1 MNKDI
6 FKKLRDIF
14 IPHKGNNYRPK
25 FLDSNF
31 LIYYLAILLVIKF
44 AILPIFVCF
53 QESSF
58 FAALTKDYLITLT
71 NQERAALGVAGLKD
85 NELLAQAAT
94 LKAQD
99 MLNMDYFS
107 HNSPEGKTPWYWI
120 RLAGYNYKR
129 AGENLAIGFVDGEEV
144 MQAWKDSPTH
154 NANLINPNYQEI
166 GIGIAK
172 GNFQGQEVT
181 LVVQMFGTQLNPT
194 PVKKVEVAVKKTAT
208 SSVSSTVKQPDPTKS
223 NASST
228 KPVAETVKSEVQGQS
243 TSSRPTTTETEQVKT
258 VSSSVEMAIIQSL
271 NSQGQ
276 DIQLQASSTPASL
289 SLTSDNP
296 SSVQGAESQVM
307 TTPLSSGTS
316 MPAWRAALMKFLT
329 VDYSR
334 VIEKLNFL
342 SLITVMIGL
351 LLTIFIEIKIQ
362 PKDLLLKGSFFVLV
376 FGVLLF
382 ADKIM
387 ILRFIPHNLV
397 IG

>member
-1 MNKDI
+1 M
-6 FKKLRDIF
+6 F
-14 IPHKGNNYRPK
+14 
-25 FLDSNF
+25 S
-31 LIYYLAILLVIKF
+31 
-44 AILPIFVCF
+44 
-53 QESSF
+53 
-58 FAALTKDYLITLT
+58 
-71 NQERAALGVAGLKD
+71 KD
-85 NELLAQAAT
+85 NRQEKFKDAET
-94 LKAQD
+94 
-99 MLNMDYFS
+99 
-107 HNSPEGKTPWYWI
+107 I
-120 RLAGYNYKR
+120 
-129 AGENLAIGFVDGEEV
+129 IGGSIKV
-144 MQAWKDSPTH
+144 
-154 NANLINPNYQEI
+154 
-166 GIGIAK
+166 K

-181 LVVQMFGTQLNPT
+181 LVVQMFGTQLNSSPA
-194 PVKKVEVAVKKTAT
+194 KKTEVAVKKTAA
-208 SSVSSTVKQPDPTKS
+208 SSVSSTAKQTTDPTKN

-228 KPVAETVKSEVQGQS
+228 KPVAETVESEVQGQS
-243 TSSRPTTTETEQVKT
+243 TSSRPTTTETEPAKT
-258 VSSSVEMAIIQSL
+258 VSSPAEVAIIQSL

-296 SSVQGAESQVM
+296 SSVQGAESQVV

-316 MPAWRAALMKFLT
+316 MPAWKAALMKFLT

-342 SLITVMIGL
+342 SLIAVMIGL

>member
-1 MNKDI
+1 MNKSI

-85 NELLAQAAT
+85 NELLDQAAT

-120 RLAGYNYKR
+120 RLSGYNYKR

-181 LVVQMFGTQLNPT
+181 LVVQMFGTQLSPT

-276 DIQLQASSTPASL
+276 DIQLKASSTPASL

-307 TTPLSSGTS
+307 TTPLSSGAS

-334 VIEKLNFL
+334 VIERLNFL
-342 SLITVMIGL
+342 SLIAVMIGL